1 MPGLCPSFSNGSH
14 VWREATA
21 AEVFFMFS
29 FINLFSPSITNID
42 SIHPSNTMHHA
53 LDLSEILLRI
63 ACYLPDAELAHSA
76 ATCRHWNALF
86 LPLLY
91 GTISLKCN
99 SKITLQ
105 ALEKHARLV
114 RNLSISGN
122 IPAQFYWLPYARL
135 TRLCLRYAYRNN
147 RWDLCAQLIRSQQDT
162 LEHMSLS
169 MPNKTSV
176 AVWGAI
182 AGCSRL
188 DSLWVENTFLDA
200 EHFPHFWTACAQVTR
215 LTLQG
220 MDMSWTRFIPPDD
233 HSSKKDRSWRYISP
247 RKSNEHADLDR
258 LWQLEWPPLRV
269 KQLAL
274 QMNNSVESRT
284 GFQFRL
290 LEKCPEMVSFDW
302 RSFESDAL
310 DLDLFALAMTSSTK
324 SPFPRLSQLS
334 CSSSAVMI
342 DDRVASIVESLAA
355 PLQLLHVYQP
365 MYANSPRMVRAIRSH
380 FSSLTSL
387 DLSYPWSMDRVAV
400 QTVLT
405 SAPLLE
411 VLVAQAVS
419 VKGMVQGAPW
429 ASTRLRRLSVFFD
442 MGEMA
447 QNEANVVPQQA
458 SEVIYG
464 GVSNVSVSNVST
476 PSQETLQSVT
486 LATSSQRRAEYTRH
500 VFQQLS
506 RLTSL
511 VQLHMNRNSHLR
523 FKERA
528 KQEQFIDFSLRGGL
542 EMLSTL
548 KRLEIV
554 RLPVEKPVC
563 QFYDVEDVEWM
574 LRAWPRLQGIYGE
587 LHPSPAI
594 YDELKRMME
603 GGGVLVV

>member
-1 MPGLCPSFSNGSH
+1 M
-14 VWREATA
+14 
-21 AEVFFMFS
+21 
-29 FINLFSPSITNID
+29 
-42 SIHPSNTMHHA
+42 HPA

-63 ACYLPDAELAHSA
+63 ACYLPDAELAHSS
-76 ATCRHWNALF
+76 ATCQHWNTLF

-91 GTISLKCN
+91 NTISLKWN
-99 SKITLQ
+99 SDISLK

-114 RNLSISGN
+114 RNLNFSGN
-122 IPAQFYWLPYARL
+122 IPVQFYWLPYARL
-135 TRLCLRYAYRNN
+135 TRLSFHYAYRNN

-169 MPNKTSV
+169 MPNKTSI

-188 DSLWVENTFLDA
+188 DSLKVESTFLDA
-200 EHFPHFWTACAQVTR
+200 EHFPHFWAACAQVTQ

-220 MDMSWTRFIPPDD
+220 MDMNWTRFIPPDD
-233 HSSKKDRSWRYISP
+233 RLVKEDCSWWHISSR
-247 RKSNEHADLDR
+247 NEHADLER

-269 KQLAL
+269 KHLAL
-274 QMNNSVESRT
+274 QMNNSGMALGSQN

-290 LEKCPEMVSFDW
+290 LQMCPEMVSFDW
-302 RSFESDAL
+302 RFFKGDTL
-310 DLDLFALAMTSSTK
+310 DFDLFAQAMTSPIK
-324 SPFPRLSQLS
+324 PPFPHLSQLS
-334 CSSSAVMI
+334 CSSSTVI
-342 DDRVASIVESLAA
+342 DDRIASIVESLAA

-365 MYANSPRMVRAIRSH
+365 QDANAARMVRAIHSH
-380 FSSLTSL
+380 FPSLTSL
-387 DLSYPWSMDRVAV
+387 DLSYPRSMDRATV

-411 VLVAQAVS
+411 VLVAEAVS
-419 VKGMVQGAPW
+419 VKDMVQGAPW

-442 MGEMA
+442 MD
-447 QNEANVVPQQA
+447 EANVMLEA
-458 SEVIYG
+458 SEEIYG
-464 GVSNVSVSNVST
+464 GFSNFST
-476 PSQETLQSVT
+476 PSQETLQSVV
-486 LATSSQRRAEYTRH
+486 LANSSQRRAENTRH

-506 RLTSL
+506 RLTGL
-511 VQLHMNRNSHLR
+511 VQLQMNRNAHLR

-528 KQEQFIDFSLRGGL
+528 TQGQFMDFSLRGGL

-563 QFYDVEDVEWM
+563 QCYGVEDVDWM
-574 LRAWPRLQGIYGE
+574 MRAWPRLQGIYGE
-587 LHPSPAI
+587 LHPSPVI
-594 YDELKRMME
+594 YDELKQLME